1 MENIRKISLR
11 VPAKAS
17 MWYTASSILSKGISA
32 LCTPIF
38 TRLLTPSE
46 YGLYPLYNTWL
57 SVVTVIVT
65 LELTGGV
72 IYRGLQK
79 FEDKKDEFISSA
91 FGLFLF
97 VFIGFCT
104 LYFAFYDNF
113 NKLTGL
119 SLFISALLLS
129 EIFASTVIAFYTA
142 RARFEYKYK
151 SATVINLISSF
162 CIPFVSIAFI
172 LLTNLRSEARII
184 ASAITL
190 SAVGVFAL
198 YDTLKR
204 SSKIFNKEIWL
215 FLLKFNLP
223 LLPHY
228 LSISLI
234 MRIGEIMIGRVYGTD
249 DLGKYSIAVSI
260 GLALTV
266 ITNGILS
273 ALSPW
278 LLRKVRS
285 KESDKIRDVL
295 FLVTKLISILCLL
308 LLSGAPELMKIL
320 TTEAFCSALPAIYPL
335 ALSVIPIFLSSALV
349 SAEMYFE
356 RSAVTALPAI
366 VSAAICIA
374 LSIFVLPRVDYR
386 FASIFVL
393 ISYLFLT
400 VLLALVYKR
409 LSGEFPLKV
418 RSTLTVFGL
427 ALGYATLLFLL
438 RGALLSRVILTLPL
452 LPALFITAKGILP
465 IIKEE

>member
-1 MENIRKISLR
+1 MENIRKINLR

-17 MWYTASSILSKGISA
+17 MWYTVSSVLTKGISA

-46 YGLYPLYNTWL
+46 YGLFPLYNTWL

-72 IYRGLQK
+72 IYRGLQR
-79 FEDKKDEFISSA
+79 FEDKKDEFISSS

-97 VFIGFCT
+97 IFVGFCT
-104 LYFAFYDNF
+104 LYFALFNNF
-113 NKLTGL
+113 NQISGL
-119 SLFISALLLS
+119 SITISSLLLLQ
-129 EIFASTVIAFYTA
+129 IFANTVVAFYTA
-142 RARFEYKYK
+142 KARFEYRYK
-151 SATVINLISSF
+151 SVTVINLISSF

-190 SAVGVFAL
+190 SIVGVFAL

-204 SSKIFNKEIWL
+204 STKIFNKEIWL
-215 FLLKFNLP
+215 FLLRFNLP

-228 LSISLI
+228 LSVSLI
-234 MRIGEIMIGRVYGTD
+234 MRIGEIMIGRTYGTD

-266 ITNGILS
+266 ITSGILS

-278 LLRKVRS
+278 ILRKVRS
-285 KESDKIRDVL
+285 QESEKIRDVL

-308 LLSGAPELMKIL
+308 LLSGAPELLKIL
-320 TTEAFCSALPAIYPL
+320 TTEAFFSALPAVYPL
-335 ALSVIPIFLSSALV
+335 TLSVIPIFLSNALI

-356 RSAVTALPAI
+356 KSALTALPAI
-366 VSAAICIA
+366 AGATVCIA
-374 LSIFVLPRVDYR
+374 LSIFVLPLVDYR
-386 FASIFVL
+386 FASVFVL
-393 ISYLFLT
+393 VSYLFLT
-400 VLLALVYKR
+400 SFSTLVYKR
-409 LSGEFPLKV
+409 LSGAFPLKIKA
-418 RSTLTVFGL
+418 TLSVFGL
-427 ALGYATLLFLL
+427 TLGYATLLFLL
-438 RGALLSRVILTLPL
+438 RGVFLSRVILALPL
-452 LPALFITAKGILP
+452 LPALFITAKQVLP